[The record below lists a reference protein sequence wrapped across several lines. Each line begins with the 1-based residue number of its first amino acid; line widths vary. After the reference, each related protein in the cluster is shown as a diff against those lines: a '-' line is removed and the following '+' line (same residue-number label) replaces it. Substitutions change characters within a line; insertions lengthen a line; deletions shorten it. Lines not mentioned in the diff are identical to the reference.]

1 MKKYSPIYCRIVLNL
16 GRDGAS
22 RTQMAG
28 RLKTTPQQLR
38 GWARKYEA
46 FADALERA
54 DGLAL
59 CYWENKVQDY
69 LCHPPRLARAR
80 TRRTR
85 NRLKQQ
91 YAEKGKLLLGELT
104 RRFPR
109 QYRVVHVGAP
119 EGMMSPK
126 AVSRVIVRPH
136 I

>member
-1 MKKYSPIYCRIVLNL
+1 MKKYSPIYCRLVMNL

-28 RLKTTPQQLR
+28 RLKTTTQQLR
-38 GWARKYEA
+38 GWARKHEA

-69 LCHPPRLARAR
+69 LCHPPRLDRAR

-85 NRLKQQ
+85 NRLRQQ
-91 YAEKGKLLLGELT
+91 YAEKGKLLLIELT

-109 QYRVVHVGAP
+109 EYRVAQEDTPGTLVTQ
-119 EGMMSPK
+119 
-126 AVSRVIVRPH
+126 AVSRMIIIRS
-136 I
+136 

>member
-1 MKKYSPIYCRIVLNL
+1 
-16 GRDGAS
+16 
-22 RTQMAG
+22 MAG
-28 RLKTTPQQLR
+28 RLKTTPQQLQ

-46 FADALERA
+46 FAGALERA

-69 LCHPPRLARAR
+69 LCHPPRLDRAR

-109 QYRVVHVGAP
+109 EYRVAHVDAP
-119 EGMMSPK
+119 RVPVAG
-126 AVSRVIVRPH
+126 VVYRVIVRDA

>member
-28 RLKTTPQQLR
+28 RLKTTPQQLQ

-59 CYWENKVQDY
+59 CYWENKVQTY
-69 LCHPPRLARAR
+69 LCHPPRLDRAR

-109 QYRVVHVGAP
+109 EYRVAHVDAP
-119 EGMMSPK
+119 RVPVAG
-126 AVSRVIVRPH
+126 VVYRVIVRDA

>member
-1 MKKYSPIYCRIVLNL
+1 
-16 GRDGAS
+16 
-22 RTQMAG
+22 MAG
-28 RLKTTPQQLR
+28 RLKTTPQQLQ

-46 FADALERA
+46 FAGALERA

-69 LCHPPRLARAR
+69 LCHPPRLETAR

-109 QYRVVHVGAP
+109 EYRDVQVDTAGMPLAGVVY
-119 EGMMSPK
+119 
-126 AVSRVIVRPH
+126 RVIVRGT